1 MELWRW
7 RQITLWW
14 TNIAG
19 WKIDPYWRCISCIS
33 YWKVGIFD
41 VKMFGMLDWNHQI
54 IQSIFPCSCFFFYIF
69 LTASDLNLWV
79 FLQATAEMQNQFGW
93 KNNAKCSKG
102 WEIVEELRNHP
113 RPRIFNDLSQD
124 SDQDILL
131 TDWSTTISHTVSGN
145 LLSHLASK
153 VRCQQ
158 CVCVRFERWP
168 ASNAGKFPVPCF
180 S

>member
-1 MELWRW
+1 
-7 RQITLWW
+7 
-14 TNIAG
+14 
-19 WKIDPYWRCISCIS
+19 
-33 YWKVGIFD
+33 
-41 VKMFGMLDWNHQI
+41 MFGMLDWNHQI

-124 SDQDILL
+124 SDQDIIL

-158 CVCVRFERWP
+158 CVCVCAIWTM
-168 ASNAGKFPVPCF
+168 AGFQCREIPRSMLFLIALF
-180 S
+180 SPLVHDYAFYSVTLLI